1 MIGVYDET
9 GNVIEISAPS
19 RAGSTSKDFPLFRT
33 SARAHSTILSLSGAR
48 RHVWAT
54 WIDSVDP
61 SRRAVRH
68 NLDGD
73 SFRLRARLVADVM
86 YVSAAY
92 VSEALADTVGRGRA
106 VVLIYRDRSFCY
118 CDQTGTGMGVPPTL
132 APGLEGVLRDVEVGV
147 AFHPR
152 DEKPIRQVAC
162 THQVE
167 QAGWEVACRHG
178 G

>member
-1 MIGVYDET
+1 MLHPV
-9 GNVIEISAPS
+9 S
-19 RAGSTSKDFPLFRT
+19 RVSEC
-33 SARAHSTILSLSGAR
+33 GAR
-48 RHVWAT
+48 RDFWAT
-54 WIDSVDP
+54 WISRINP
-61 SRRAVRH
+61 SRRAVRN

-92 VSEALADTVGRGRA
+92 VSEALADTVGFGRA
-106 VVLIYRDRSFCY
+106 IVLVNRDRSFCH

-132 APGLEGVLRDVEVGV
+132 APGLEGVLGDVKVGV

-152 DEKPIRQVAC
+152 DEKPIRQVAS

-167 QAGWEVACRHG
+167 QAGWEVARRHG